1 MEIAKRYLAR
11 STSRFDAYLALQRAL
26 MNRYLARGG
35 TVEDFCAR
43 LAPAYRRRWDAAEDR
58 SVETAVDGPVT
69 A

>member
-11 STSRFDAYLALQRAL
+11 SASRFEAYLALQRAL

-35 TVEDFCAR
+35 TIEDFCAR

-58 SVETAVDGPVT
+58 SSAVAADRPVT

>member
-11 STSRFDAYLALQRAL
+11 STSRFEAYLALQRAL

-35 TVEDFCAR
+35 TIEDFCAR

-58 SVETAVDGPVT
+58 SSAVAADRPVT